1 MDVFAG
7 SLVFVKNWKK
17 RGRVFNTKYKAQGGY
32 HWSLHFTTFIS
43 VKKID
48 ITAFII
54 RLSMIVRVNPVL
66 NTTVVVDSYTVRTAF
81 TRTIILNDLLMKS
94 LLCSSILHKYIHSR
108 HFPTTTLSGD
118 LFVSLQFIIIIIIII
133 IISR

>member
-1 MDVFAG
+1 MFSPAPW
-7 SLVFVKNWKK
+7 SSSKIEKK
-17 RGRVFNTKYKAQGGY
+17 RGRVFNTRYKAQEGY

-66 NTTVVVDSYTVRTAF
+66 NTTVVVDSYIVRTAF
-81 TRTIILNDLLMKS
+81 TRTIIVNDLLMK
-94 LLCSSILHKYIHSR
+94 
-108 HFPTTTLSGD
+108 
-118 LFVSLQFIIIIIIII
+118 
-133 IISR
+133 